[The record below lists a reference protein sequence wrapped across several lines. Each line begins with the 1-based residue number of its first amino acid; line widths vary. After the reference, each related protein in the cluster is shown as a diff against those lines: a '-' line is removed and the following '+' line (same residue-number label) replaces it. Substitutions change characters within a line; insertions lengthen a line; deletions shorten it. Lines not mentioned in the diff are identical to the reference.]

1 MGQTYC
7 LHILR
12 NYSCFINR
20 FLQVM
25 NTPNLELGEKCS
37 TFALSKGTKS
47 ARRKWRQKGG
57 RRPPDVAGRNG
68 I

>member
-1 MGQTYC
+1 MGQIYR

-12 NYSCFINR
+12 DCTYFINR

-25 NTPNLELGEKCS
+25 DARNLELGEKCS
-37 TFALSKGTKS
+37 TFASSKGTKS

>member
-1 MGQTYC
+1 MGQIYR

-12 NYSCFINR
+12 DYSYFINR

-25 NTPNLELGEKCS
+25 DARNLELGEKCS

-47 ARRKWRQKGG
+47 ARRKWRQKAGG
-57 RRPPDVAGRNG
+57 GHPM
-68 I
+68 